1 MTDLNILDLGQY
13 MAVPPRTRNFLHIL
27 RVGHQIAEAFEHTLP
42 ALTQTEQKVLVT
54 VAAFRLQGSLLPA
67 DITLLAHCPQLLG
80 VSEGEIMGVVEGLV
94 HNGVLEVSSMV
105 DGEFVDPATVPKSRA
120 ADVQVCFSWP
130 ALERL
135 VIKALEDANRPRI
148 VVPGAPR

>member
-1 MTDLNILDLGQY
+1 MNVIELDKY
-13 MAVPPRTRNFLHIL
+13 MAVLPRTRNFLALLRIGNEIALALEHI
-27 RVGHQIAEAFEHTLP
+27 LP
-42 ALTQTEQKVLVT
+42 ALTQTEQRVICTIV
-54 VAAFRLQGSLLPA
+54 AFRMQGSLMPA

-80 VSEGEIMGVVEGLV
+80 VSEGEIMGVVENLV

-120 ADVQVCFSWP
+120 AEVQVCFSWP

-135 VIKALEDANRPRI
+135 VLKALDNANRPRI
-148 VVPGAPR
+148 VVPGAAQ